1 VIKET
6 IKFLPGSKPVYL
18 MGVGKPEDILEA
30 VLLGV
35 DMFDC
40 VMPTRNAR
48 NGTLFTSRGKLTVKN
63 ARYMDDNRPVDEGCG
78 CYTCSHYSRAY
89 LRHLFMAKEILS
101 YRLNSIHN
109 LYYYSQ
115 LMEDIRNAI
124 RTDKLYQFRDD
135 FYRQSTLK

>member
-1 VIKET
+1 
-6 IKFLPGSKPVYL
+6 
-18 MGVGKPEDILEA
+18 
-30 VLLGV
+30 
-35 DMFDC
+35 
-40 VMPTRNAR
+40 
-48 NGTLFTSRGKLTVKN
+48 
-63 ARYMDDNRPVDEGCG
+63 
-78 CYTCSHYSRAY
+78 
-89 LRHLFMAKEILS
+89 MAKEILS